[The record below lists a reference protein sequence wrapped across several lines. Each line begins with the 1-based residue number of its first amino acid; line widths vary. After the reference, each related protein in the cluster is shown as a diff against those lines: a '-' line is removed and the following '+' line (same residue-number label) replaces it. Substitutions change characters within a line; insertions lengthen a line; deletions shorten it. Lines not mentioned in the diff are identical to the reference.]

1 MPIAQ
6 RVQFLEFTFDLQ
18 TGELSSARE
27 TVRLQPQPAAALRVL
42 LSSAG
47 ELVTRDVLKQAIWP
61 DTVVEAD
68 QGLNFCIRQIRMAL
82 GDDAD
87 GGRFIET
94 LPRRGYRF
102 IPVVRDV
109 PAAAPPQNDSSKS
122 RSEPASQSATKVR
135 SRQETILGAALLFVF
150 VGSIV
155 ATIARSDRTKIIDVA
170 LLPLASNGAT
180 DPWALETDRLVTDGL
195 VEALTNLQSPKFGV
209 HGPASTATFAGS
221 TQAHTE
227 IGLKLRVQYV
237 LSGGVRLSDS
247 TLFVQAVDVKDGRH
261 VFAWRQPVA
270 GRAASELATQI
281 AHGFAA
287 KLAAEKP

>member
-1 MPIAQ
+1 MGQ

-47 ELVTRDVLKQAIWP
+47 ELVTRDALKQAIWP

-102 IPVVRDV
+102 IPEVREV
-109 PAAAPPQNDSSKS
+109 SATTPMQNDSSRLVAQPVSPSDLTAPSKS
-122 RSEPASQSATKVR
+122 RTKFVVVAMMIAVAIAAFVWSARTKV
-135 SRQETILGAALLFVF
+135 
-150 VGSIV
+150 
-155 ATIARSDRTKIIDVA
+155 IDVA

-180 DPWALETDRLVTDGL
+180 DQWALETDRLVTDGL
-195 VEALTNLQSPKFGV
+195 VEALTNLESLKLGV
-209 HGPASTATFAGS
+209 HGPATTSPFAGS
-221 TQAHTE
+221 AEPQTE
-227 IGLKLRVQYV
+227 IGRKLDVQYV

-247 TLFVQAVDVKDGRH
+247 TLFVQAVRVTDGRH
-261 VFAWRQPVA
+261 VFAWRQSLG
-270 GRAASELATQI
+270 GRSASELAGLI
-281 AHGFAA
+281 AREFAA
-287 KLAAEKP
+287 RITTETP